1 MHQTNSRFSKL
12 QEKIS
17 HKDKVKWI
25 SHINL
30 IWLQLVEVT
39 AIILVSVK
47 ATLLRIVDIEIP
59 LYDSLDIF
67 YNSNHITTVTSEH
80 IFLSIKLER
89 DKLLSVKD
97 PNTVLIFLY
106 TNFELSRKT
115 GRGQLGFLCAFLLFF
130 FYFCLFWTGNRK
142 ECHNF
147 PWILTFYRWE
157 KMAIF

>member
-115 GRGQLGFLCAFLLFF
+115 GRGQCRFFMCVFIIFVFLFLFILDGEQERMSQFS
-130 FYFCLFWTGNRK
+130 LNL
-142 ECHNF
+142 NF
-147 PWILTFYRWE
+147 L
-157 KMAIF
+157 